1 MNSKTFKTK
10 EFFTYLV
17 PIILID
23 LIVQIAAFRLC
34 SWKFHYW
41 DPADLVMRKQ
51 KVVYFLIVGYAF
63 ASIIVPPKLYE
74 RGVKI
79 RDIALGAFLQTLF
92 TLGICAVSVDSLF
105 NSFAGKLYLPDG
117 IIATLSVFFVNLMLK
132 MLVDFV
138 RKHGRNKIHTLIV
151 GTDANSLKLYRNLSA
166 ENQYDYKMLGVFT
179 DDAAPQDVHVLG
191 SIADLGDYLANNKV
205 HNLYCG
211 ISPAIHTDQVNGII
225 RLCEN
230 LFVEFYYI
238 PDMTGYMSR
247 SMNFESVAGSTVMSL
262 REEPLSYPLNR
273 FVKRSFDIVLS
284 GLFLVTVF
292 PIVWVFVAI
301 GTTLSSPGP
310 IFFRQ
315 KRTGYRGK
323 PFTMLKFR
331 SMKVNKDADRLQATK
346 NDPRKTKFGD
356 FLRRSSID
364 ELPQMINVFRGDM
377 SLIGPRPHMEMHT
390 QMYNELID
398 KYMVRHMAKPGL
410 TGWAQVNGYRGETKT
425 LDQME
430 GRVRCDIWYIE
441 NWSIFIDI
449 KIFFMTI
456 VQILGGD
463 KQAY

>member
-1 MNSKTFKTK
+1 MNAKTFKTK
-10 EFFTYLV
+10 EFFAYLL

-23 LIVQIAAFRLC
+23 LIVQIVVFRIC
-34 SWKFHYW
+34 ESNFHYW

-63 ASIIVPPKLYE
+63 ASVIVPPKLYR
-74 RGVKI
+74 RGIKM
-79 RDIALGAFLQTLF
+79 RDILFGAFFQTLL
-92 TLGICAVSVDSLF
+92 TLGIFSFSVNSLF

-117 IIATLSVFFVNLMLK
+117 IIATVAVFVVNLLLK
-132 MLVDFV
+132 MLIDFA
-138 RKHGRNKIHTLIV
+138 RKNGRNKIHTLVV
-151 GTDANSLKLYRNLSA
+151 GSDANSLKLYHSLSA
-166 ENQYDYKMLGVFT
+166 ANQYDYKMLGVFT
-179 DDAAPQDVHVLG
+179 DDLAPEDVKVLG
-191 SIADLGDYLANNKV
+191 KLSQLEEYLKSNKV

-211 ISPAIHTDQVNGII
+211 ISPATNTDKVNAII
-225 RLCEN
+225 RLCDN

-247 SMNFESVAGSTVMSL
+247 SMNFESVGDSTVVSL

-273 FVKRSFDIVLS
+273 LIKRSFDILIS
-284 GLFLVTVF
+284 GILLVTLF
-292 PIVWVFVAI
+292 PPVWLFVAI

-310 IFFRQ
+310 ILFRQ

-331 SMKVNKDADRLQATK
+331 SMKVNKDADKLQATK
-346 NDPRKTKFGD
+346 DDPRKTKFGD

-364 ELPQMINVFRGDM
+364 ELPQLINVFRGDM
-377 SLIGPRPHMEMHT
+377 SIIGPRPHMELHT
-390 QMYNELID
+390 QMYNDLID
-398 KYMVRHMAKPGL
+398 KYMVRHMVKPGL

-441 NWSIFIDI
+441 NWSVFIDI

-456 VQILGGD
+456 AQILGGD

>member
-1 MNSKTFKTK
+1 MNAKTFKTK

-17 PIILID
+17 PI
-23 LIVQIAAFRLC
+23 LIVDLLVQIVVFRLC
-34 SWKFHYW
+34 AWKFHYW

-63 ASIIVPPKLYE
+63 ASVIVPPRLYN
-74 RGVKI
+74 RGIKV
-79 RDIALGAFLQTLF
+79 RDIALGAFLQTLL
-92 TLGICAVSVDSLF
+92 TLGICSVSVDALF

-117 IIATLSVFFVNLMLK
+117 IIATVAVFIVNLLLK
-132 MLVDFV
+132 KLIDYA
-138 RKHGRNKIHTLIV
+138 RKHGRNKIHTLVV
-151 GTDANSLKLYRNLSA
+151 GSDANSLKLYHSLSA
-166 ENQYDYKMLGVFT
+166 ANQYDYKMLGVFT
-179 DDAAPQDVHVLG
+179 DSAAPEDVNVLG
-191 SIADLGDYLANNKV
+191 NLSQLEEYLKSNKV

-211 ISPAIHTDQVNGII
+211 ISPASNTDKVNAII
-225 RLCEN
+225 RLCDN

-247 SMNFESVAGSTVMSL
+247 SMNFETVADSTVVSL

-273 FVKRSFDIVLS
+273 LLKRSLDIIIS
-284 GLFLVTVF
+284 GTLLVTLF
-292 PIVWVFVAI
+292 PFVWLFVAV

-315 KRTGYRGK
+315 KRTGYKGE

-331 SMKVNKDADRLQATK
+331 SMKVNKDADKLQATK
-346 NDPRKTKFGD
+346 DDPRKTKFGD

-364 ELPQMINVFRGDM
+364 ELPQLINVFRGDM
-377 SLIGPRPHMEMHT
+377 SIIGPRPHMELHT
-390 QMYNELID
+390 QMYNDLID
-398 KYMVRHMAKPGL
+398 KYMVRHMVKPGL

-456 VQILGGD
+456 AQILGGD